1 MDVDILSPELR
12 EELGL
17 GNTNDIVLIG
27 RKDKRDREKQREDK
41 ANESLKEEAK
51 QLSKKAKKKLILIE
65 EKKEKEKKR
74 DSYYE
79 VLKQNEISNEHQQL
93 LSNTRYIEIV
103 QLTY

>member
-1 MDVDILSPELR
+1 MSENCFDGNQDEDLLSPELR
-12 EELGL
+12 AELGES
-17 GNTNDIVLIG
+17 NDIIIIG

-41 ANESLKEEAK
+41 ANESLIEEAK

-79 VLKQNEISNEHQQL
+79 VLKQNEISNEHRQL
-93 LSNTRYIEIV
+93 LSNTR
-103 QLTY
+103 